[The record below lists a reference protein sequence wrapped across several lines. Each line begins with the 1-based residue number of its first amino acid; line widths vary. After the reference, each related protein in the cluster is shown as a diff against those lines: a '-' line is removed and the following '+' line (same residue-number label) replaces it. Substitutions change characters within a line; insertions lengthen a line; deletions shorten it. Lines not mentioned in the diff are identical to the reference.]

1 VSERFFVSC
10 PRGLEGV
17 LAQELASLGVE
28 RPEPASGG
36 VGFAG
41 EFALGAWLNL
51 TSRIATRVLWQV
63 GEGGYRNEDELYRLA
78 RDIPWPRHFAVE
90 RTIRVDVRAQR
101 SPLRS
106 LEFAALRVKDAVCD
120 RFRAQLGARPSVDT
134 VAPQVRLWVFL
145 QERRARIYL
154 DLSGEPLYRRGF
166 KRSTVAAPLKENLA
180 AGILILTGWRPDEL
194 LVDPMCGSGTFLLEA
209 AMAARG
215 IAPGLAR
222 GFALENLENFDPAQW
237 RALRRRAE
245 ALRRDLPLRLW
256 GSDVDPAM
264 VAAARDNLAAAG
276 LEEEVH
282 WQVAEVGE
290 LVAPAQE
297 GVLVANPPY
306 GVRLDERERL
316 AVWYPRLGDALKRH
330 WAGWRAWILTA
341 DPELPRRLGLKA
353 SRRVPLFNGAL
364 ECRLLEY
371 RLVAGPMRRRAS
383 STPP

>member
-1 VSERFFVSC
+1 MSERFFVPC

-17 LAQELASLGVE
+17 LAQELARLGVE
-28 RPEPASGG
+28 RPEPASAG

-41 EFALGAWLNL
+41 EFALGAWVNL

-63 GEGGYRNEDELYRLA
+63 GEGDYRNEDELYRLA

-90 RTIRVDVRAQR
+90 CTIRVDVRAQR

-145 QERRARIYL
+145 QERRARLYL

-166 KRSTVAAPLKENLA
+166 KRSMVAAPLKENLA
-180 AGILILTGWRPDEL
+180 AGILMLTGWRPEEP

-245 ALRRDLPLRLW
+245 ALRRDVPLRLW

-276 LEEEVH
+276 LEEAVH
-282 WQVAEVGE
+282 WQVADVGE
-290 LVAPAQE
+290 LVAPAPE

-306 GVRLDERERL
+306 GVRLDEAQRL
-316 AVWYPRLGDALKRH
+316 AAWYPRLGDALKRH
-330 WAGWRAWILTA
+330 WTGWRAWILTA
-341 DPELPRRLGLKA
+341 DPELPRAIGLKA

-371 RLVAGPMRRRAS
+371 RLVAGPMRRRT

>member
-1 VSERFFVSC
+1 MSERFFVPC

-17 LAQELASLGVE
+17 LAQELARLGVE
-28 RPEPASGG
+28 RPEPASAG

-41 EFALGAWLNL
+41 EFALGAWVNL

-63 GEGGYRNEDELYRLA
+63 GEGDYRNEDELYRLA

-90 RTIRVDVRAQR
+90 CTIRVDVRAQR

-145 QERRARIYL
+145 QERRARLYL

-166 KRSTVAAPLKENLA
+166 KRSMVAAPLKENLA
-180 AGILILTGWRPDEL
+180 AGILMLTGWRPEEP

-237 RALRRRAE
+237 RALRRRAK

-264 VAAARDNLAAAG
+264 VAAARDNLAAAD
-276 LEEEVH
+276 LEEAVH
-282 WQVAEVGE
+282 WQVADVGE
-290 LVAPAQE
+290 LVAPAPE

-306 GVRLDERERL
+306 GVRLDEAQRL
-316 AVWYPRLGDALKRH
+316 AAWYPRLGDALKRH
-330 WAGWRAWILTA
+330 WTGWRAWILTA
-341 DPELPRRLGLKA
+341 DPELPRGIGLKA

-371 RLVAGPMRRRAS
+371 RLVAGPMRRRT

>member
-1 VSERFFVSC
+1 MSERFFVPC

-17 LAQELASLGVE
+17 LAQELARLGVE
-28 RPEPASGG
+28 RPEPASAG

-41 EFALGAWLNL
+41 DWALGVWVNL

-90 RTIRVDVRAQR
+90 CTIRVDVRAQR

-145 QERRARIYL
+145 QERRARLYL

-180 AGILILTGWRPDEL
+180 AGILMLTGWRPEEP

-245 ALRRDLPLRLW
+245 ALRRDVPLRLW

-264 VAAARDNLAAAG
+264 VAAARDNLAAAD
-276 LEEEVH
+276 LEEAVH
-282 WQVAEVGE
+282 WQVADVGE
-290 LVAPAQE
+290 LVAPAPE

-306 GVRLDERERL
+306 GVRLDEAQRL
-316 AVWYPRLGDALKRH
+316 AAWYPRLGDALKRH
-330 WAGWRAWILTA
+330 WTGWRAWILTA
-341 DPELPRRLGLKA
+341 DPELPRAIGLKA

-371 RLVAGPMRRRAS
+371 RLVAGPMRRRT

>member
-1 VSERFFVSC
+1 
-10 PRGLEGV
+10 
-17 LAQELASLGVE
+17 
-28 RPEPASGG
+28 
-36 VGFAG
+36 
-41 EFALGAWLNL
+41 
-51 TSRIATRVLWQV
+51 
-63 GEGGYRNEDELYRLA
+63 
-78 RDIPWPRHFAVE
+78 
-90 RTIRVDVRAQR
+90 
-101 SPLRS
+101 
-106 LEFAALRVKDAVCD
+106 
-120 RFRAQLGARPSVDT
+120 
-134 VAPQVRLWVFL
+134 LWVFL

-371 RLVAGPMRRRAS
+371 RLVAGPMRRRP

>member
-1 VSERFFVSC
+1 MSERFFVPC

-28 RPEPASGG
+28 RPEPASAG

-41 EFALGAWLNL
+41 DFALGVWVNL

-264 VAAARDNLAAAG
+264 VAAARENLAAAG
-276 LEEEVH
+276 LEEAVH
-282 WQVAEVGE
+282 WQVADVVE
-290 LVAPAQE
+290 LAAPAPE

-306 GVRLDERERL
+306 GVRLDEAQRL
-316 AVWYPRLGDALKRH
+316 AAWYPRLGDALKRH
-330 WAGWRAWILTA
+330 WTGWRAWILTA
-341 DPELPRRLGLKA
+341 DPELPRGIGLKA

-383 STPP
+383 TPPQ